1 MILITVY
8 TDFFTTLFHIYNP
21 HPAPS
26 GKAVTEMQADVRVSD
41 CNQLA
46 ESKKQSQEKPAWNLH
61 KPPPPSP
68 EEIPEY
74 LPQRGLHPFREIKI
88 KPGLS
93 RAL

>member
-21 HPAPS
+21 HPTPS

-61 KPPPPSP
+61 KHPPTHHKKSLNICPSAACIHL
-68 EEIPEY
+68 E
-74 LPQRGLHPFREIKI
+74 K
-88 KPGLS
+88 
-93 RAL
+93 